1 MARQLV
7 ILISSLFL
15 FAAASLS
22 GAEIPVDS
30 IRDQGFNDAWS
41 YISGITIM
49 DDFERIYLPH
59 ARALLR
65 AGENYAA
72 GGLPQAI
79 AAELNSLPG
88 VRGTVFV
95 RILVYTETGEAFRI
109 PESTVTDEVFPDRFT
124 EDLERPLAWRAPM
137 LKRTLGGQVR
147 YKTFKQGEGSLY
159 FIVRYLLHD
168 TLAPPNAAI
177 FLAMDPDWFR
187 AQIVSRMDSLT
198 RENRQLL
205 FWAASPTNTFKEQS
219 LGVTWGRDT
228 LWWAGPK
235 DVKVTPLFALWPFVG
250 QAAVHSFLRSV
261 GRK

>member
-1 MARQLV
+1 MTRKLV
-7 ILISSLFL
+7 ILISSLCL
-15 FAAASLS
+15 STAASLS
-22 GAEIPVDS
+22 GAEVPKDS
-30 IRDQGFNDAWS
+30 IRDQAWNDAWS
-41 YISGITIM
+41 YSSGITIM

-59 ARALLR
+59 AEALLQ
-65 AGENYAA
+65 AGEKYSQ
-72 GGLPQAI
+72 GGQPQEI
-79 AAELNSLPG
+79 ATKLNALPG

-95 RILVYTETGEAFRI
+95 SKTETGGAFRI
-109 PESTVTDEVFPDRFT
+109 PESTVTDEIFPDRFL
-124 EDLERPLAWRAPM
+124 EDLERPLAWRGPM
-137 LKRTLGGQVR
+137 LKRTLGGQIR
-147 YKTFKQGEGSLY
+147 YKTFEQGEGYLY

-168 TLAPPNAAI
+168 TLAPPDAAI

-250 QAAVHSFLRSV
+250 QAAVYSSIRSI
-261 GRK
+261 GGK

>member
-1 MARQLV
+1 MNAKVCFALV
-7 ILISSLFL
+7 GLLLFISSG
-15 FAAASLS
+15 LS
-22 GAEIPVDS
+22 SAQTPQDS
-30 IRDQGFNDAWS
+30 TCARAWDDAWS

-79 AAELNSLPG
+79 AAELNALPG

-95 RILVYTETGEAFRI
+95 RVTETDGAFRI
-109 PESTVTDEVFPDRFT
+109 PDSTVTDEIFPDRFF
-124 EDLERPLAWRAPM
+124 EDLERPLAWRSTM

-147 YKTFKQGEGSLY
+147 YKTFKQGERSLY
-159 FIVRYLLHD
+159 FMVRYLLHD
-168 TLAPPNAAI
+168 TLSPPDAAI
-177 FLAMDPDWFR
+177 FLALDPGWFR

-205 FWAASPTNTFKEQS
+205 FWAASPTNKFKEQS

-235 DVKVTPLFALWPFVG
+235 DVKVTCMFALWPFVG
-250 QAAVHSFLRSV
+250 QAEVHSFLRSV
-261 GRK
+261 GGR

>member
-1 MARQLV
+1 MARKLV
-7 ILISSLFL
+7 ILISLL
-15 FAAASLS
+15 SLS
-22 GAEIPVDS
+22 GGASRALAQALPDS
-30 IRDQGFNDAWS
+30 TCDRAWNDAWS

-59 ARALLR
+59 AGALIR

-79 AAELNSLPG
+79 AAELNALPG

-95 RILVYTETGEAFRI
+95 SKTETGGAFRI
-109 PESTVTDEVFPDRFT
+109 PESTVTDEVFPDRFY
-124 EDLERPLAWRAPM
+124 ERLERPLAWRAPM
-137 LKRTLGGQVR
+137 LKRTMGGQIR
-147 YKTFKQGEGSLY
+147 YVTIEQGEKSLY

-168 TLAPPNAAI
+168 TLAPPDAAI

-235 DVKVTPLFALWPFVG
+235 DVEVTPLFALWPFAG

-261 GRK
+261 GGK